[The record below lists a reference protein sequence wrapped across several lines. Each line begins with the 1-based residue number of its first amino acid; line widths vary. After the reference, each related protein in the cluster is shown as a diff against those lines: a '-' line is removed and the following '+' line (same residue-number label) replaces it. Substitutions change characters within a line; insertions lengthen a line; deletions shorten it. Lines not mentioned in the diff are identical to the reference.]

1 MKKTLSLLLVALMV
15 LAFLVSCSDSHNNNV
30 NSSNGNIAQDSPA
43 RVPVFTKNEKGNLV
57 SENGVEYEFLASEA
71 FLGYIGELEF
81 VGNVEGEEE
90 FTNHLGGYFKNG
102 LYSIKG
108 AKNDNILIRH
118 IPDSEWFAIYRKES
132 LSNMDYSL
140 ENCIRLEF
148 IPEIYDALDSHATC
162 NEGIINKSTI
172 LYFLENV
179 RSQKSPQEAGLYE
192 LVKQPNGTFE
202 NCYACGAIYA
212 FFEEEPN
219 LVVKMIITS
228 YNDLAYSVSIE
239 DKEYVLPTKWF
250 KAFENSEE
258 INTEAWEFN
267 YDYGFHREGLATLL
281 VDGGK
286 LFGDFESIVIPKDIV
301 AGDIITIEYTGIC
314 ITEMTYPSSIHL
326 YGEVI
331 SYSFSYANVIP
342 VSIENLTGEMLL
354 DYDAPNNYV
363 ILDRSGRYTTLDKY
377 EGDTVYLVEEPFKK
391 TDDSALYVACML
403 AYNPRDLEDGVPQKT
418 LSELRNEKVT
428 IDLDYQD
435 MDMIDNVLDTPSWR
449 HAGYVGYNE
458 NGNEYIIY
466 APNHYIY
473 TITISCNN
481 EGRDE
486 VLSLINQISRFT
498 LYDLLDLSNGIG
510 IGYSTFDEYSQI
522 QEELL
527 NELSMLDDVE
537 SICVSYIV
545 PYGYIEHPK
554 NDVYAS
560 CFVPLN
566 CKNKLITSYEQFNEL
581 FDLTDGKNASIKN
594 ITGKTF
600 ENNYVLFMSSFYY
613 GSDAECIG
621 LENLKIIDNNLYF
634 TKYDYYTG
642 IHSQI
647 TNEAYAL
654 IVISKSEFD
663 SIPSAGF
670 NVYFVDID
678 ITTIKEPL

>member
-1 MKKTLSLLLVALMV
+1 MKKYLSL
-15 LAFLVSCSDSHNNNV
+15 FLVTIMLLALLISCTIPQETDTNFSDSASTNDTNSDTASDNNTNLPD
-30 NSSNGNIAQDSPA
+30 NPTEPPNDNQPDDP
-43 RVPVFTKNEKGNLV
+43 PKPPEKTHTVTWQFDYTYWYV
-57 SENGVEYEFLASEA
+57 SETTT
-71 FLGYIGELEF
+71 GE
-81 VGNVEGEEE
+81 
-90 FTNHLGGYFKNG
+90 
-102 LYSIKG
+102 
-108 AKNDNILIRH
+108 
-118 IPDSEWFAIYRKES
+118 P
-132 LSNMDYSL
+132 
-140 ENCIRLEF
+140 
-148 IPEIYDALDSHATC
+148 
-162 NEGIINKSTI
+162 
-172 LYFLENV
+172 
-179 RSQKSPQEAGLYE
+179 
-192 LVKQPNGTFE
+192 
-202 NCYACGAIYA
+202 
-212 FFEEEPN
+212 
-219 LVVKMIITS
+219 
-228 YNDLAYSVSIE
+228 
-239 DKEYVLPTKWF
+239 
-250 KAFENSEE
+250 
-258 INTEAWEFN
+258 
-267 YDYGFHREGLATLL
+267 LATLL
-281 VDGGK
+281 VNDGFLGSG
-286 LFGDFESIVIPKDIV
+286 FDEIVIPKDIT
-301 AGDIITIEYTGIC
+301 AGDTITIEYTGDIE
-314 ITEMTYPSSIHL
+314 IAESFPAHIYL
-326 YGEVI
+326 QDGEVI
-331 SYSFSYANVIP
+331 SFSFSYANVIP

-403 AYNPRDLEDGVPQKT
+403 AYNPRDLEDSVPQKT

-435 MDMIDNVLDTPSWR
+435 MDMLDNVLDTPSWR

-466 APNHYIY
+466 APNDYGY

-498 LYDLLDLSNGIG
+498 LYDLIDLSNGIG

-522 QEELL
+522 QEDLL

-537 SICVSYIV
+537 SICVSYTV

-554 NDVYAS
+554 NDIYAS

-581 FDLTDGKNASIKN
+581 FDLTDEKNASIKD
-594 ITGKTF
+594 ITDKTF

-663 SIPSAGF
+663 SIPSDGF

-678 ITTIKEPL
+678 ITTTKELQ